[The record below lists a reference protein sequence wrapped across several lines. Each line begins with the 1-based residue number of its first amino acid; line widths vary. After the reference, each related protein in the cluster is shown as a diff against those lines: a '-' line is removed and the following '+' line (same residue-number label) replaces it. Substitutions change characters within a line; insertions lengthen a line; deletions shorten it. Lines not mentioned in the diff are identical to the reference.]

1 MFSFEN
7 HIAAERFAPYKNAHT
22 SLAQQRELYLW
33 NSELSQEMNKAIGH
47 AEIFVREA
55 IDQQLRIW
63 NLNQPQ
69 QPGMTHNQTGA
80 PLHHRDP
87 RRRPSGGSAEWLK
100 YPAQKLANLIFS
112 KRGNRLISE
121 YDMAFFRA
129 QQDLNARVL
138 THPRYGAAI
147 THDDVLAHITL
158 GTWKHL
164 LPDGRL
170 NTSNH
175 LNSHQVRTK
184 NSQLDLW
191 NQALSIAFPH
201 ESNPYVI
208 SYRLT
213 QMHVARNRAA
223 HHESLLNME
232 VPKIHRATIRLVA
245 AIDPQLGSWLANE
258 SQVVECWRQ
267 RP

>member
-7 HIAAERFAPYKNAHT
+7 YMASERFAPYKSARPT
-22 SLAQQRELYLW
+22 AVQQRELYLW
-33 NSELSQEMNKAIGH
+33 NSQLSQEMNKAIGH
-47 AEIFVREA
+47 AEIFIREA
-55 IDQQLRIW
+55 IDQQLRAW
-63 NLNQPQ
+63 NLKQPQ
-69 QPGMTHNQTGA
+69 RPGSTHNQTGA
-80 PLHHRDP
+80 PLHRRDP
-87 RRRPSGGSAEWLK
+87 RRRPSGGSEEWLK
-100 YPAQKLANLIFS
+100 HPSQKLANLIFS

-121 YDMAFFRA
+121 YDTAFFRA

-138 THPRYGAAI
+138 SHPRHGAAI

-170 NTSNH
+170 NTSDP
-175 LNSHQVRTK
+175 LNRDQVRTK

-191 NQALSIAFPH
+191 NQALSLAFPY

-213 QMHVARNRAA
+213 QMHVVRNRVA
-223 HHESLLNME
+223 HHESLLNMG
-232 VPKIHRATIRLVA
+232 VPEIHRATVRLVA

-258 SQVVECWRQ
+258 SQVIECWKQ
-267 RP
+267 KP